1 MSDKINYTRKGD
13 VAVLR
18 IQNPPVNA
26 LSHAVREGLVA
37 GMAQAEADAGV
48 KAVLIVGEGRAFI
61 AGADITEFGKTPL
74 EPYLPDVCKRIEASP
89 LIVVASMH
97 GVSLGGGL
105 EIALSA
111 HYRIAQPTARVGLP
125 EVHLGLIPGAGATQR
140 LPRLI
145 GVDASLDLITTGRQV
160 KADEAMKLGIIDEI
174 VEGDP
179 EEVGLAYAESLVADA
194 APRRAI
200 SEMPAPDAIDW
211 DAAYNGALK
220 KARGQVSPAHAVRAV
235 QASSELPFDQGMQAE
250 RDIFMDLM
258 KTDQRQGMIHA
269 FFSERAVGN
278 LPELKNVASRALQ
291 SIGIIGGGTMGAGI
305 ATAALLAGFNVVL
318 IEMKPEAAEAARG
331 RIAGNLSGAL
341 KRGKISQMKYDGLT
355 TTALEV
361 SINYDS
367 LASVDLV
374 IEAVFENMDVKKE
387 VFGKLDAVCKP
398 GAILA
403 SNTSYLDIDEI
414 AASTSRPADVIGLH
428 FFSPAHIMKLLE
440 VVVADKT
447 APDVVATGF
456 ALGKALGKI
465 SVRAGVCDG
474 FIGNRILATYRTAAD
489 HMVLDGASPYQ
500 IDKALV
506 DFGFAMGPFAVGD
519 LAGLDIGWATR
530 KRKAA
535 GRHAAE
541 RVPTYP
547 DKICEA
553 GNFGQKTGKGFYV
566 YEAGTRGGI
575 PNPEV
580 PVLIEA
586 ERKELG
592 IAPREFSDAE
602 IVRRYMAA
610 MVNEAAKLLGEGIAK
625 RPLDVDMVLLFGYGF
640 PRYWGGPMKWA
651 DLQGLPALLAD
662 IETYAKDDAW
672 FWEPAP
678 LLKQLVAEGRTF
690 DDLNKAIAK

>member
-1 MSDKINYTRKGD
+1 MSDKIEYSRTDGI
-13 VAVLR
+13 AVLR
-18 IQNPPVNA
+18 IKNPPVNA
-26 LSHAVREGLVA
+26 LSHAVREGLVE
-37 GMAQAEADAGV
+37 GIEKAEADEGV
-48 KAVLIVGEGRAFI
+48 QAVVIVGEGRAFI

-74 EPYLPDVCKRIEASP
+74 EPFLPDVCKRIEASSR
-89 LIVVASMH
+89 IVVASMH

-111 HYRIAQPTARVGLP
+111 HYRIAQPSARVGLP

-145 GVDASLDLITTGRQV
+145 GADAALDLITSGRQV
-160 KADEAMKLGIIDEI
+160 KADAAATLGIIDKIE
-174 VEGDP
+174 EGDP
-179 EEVGLAYAESLVADA
+179 EEVGIAYANALLSEGAK
-194 APRRAI
+194 RRAI
-200 SEMPAPDAIDW
+200 SEMPAAEPIDW
-211 DAAYNGALK
+211 DAAYDGALK
-220 KARGQVSPAHAVRAV
+220 KARGQIAPAQAVRAV
-235 QASSELPFDQGMQAE
+235 QASVELDFNTGMQAE
-250 RDIFMDLM
+250 REMFMDLM

-278 LPELKNVASRALQ
+278 LPELKDVEPRDQKA
-291 SIGIIGGGTMGAGI
+291 IGVIGGGTMGAGI
-305 ATAALLAGFNVVL
+305 ATAALLSGFAVVL
-318 IEMKPEAAEAARG
+318 IEMKDEFVAAARE
-331 RIAGNLSGAL
+331 RISGNLSGAL
-341 KRGKISQMKYDGLT
+341 KRGKISQDKFDDLT
-355 TTALEV
+355 TKALTVTTE
-361 SINYDS
+361 YDALS
-367 LASVDLV
+367 DVDLV
-374 IEAVFENMDVKKE
+374 VEAVFEDMDVKKD

-403 SNTSYLDIDEI
+403 SNTSYLDVDEI
-414 AASTSRPADVIGLH
+414 AASTKRPEDVIGLH
-428 FFSPAHIMKLLE
+428 FFSPAHVMKLLE

-456 ALGKALGKI
+456 ALGKELGKI

-530 KRKAA
+530 KRKAPH
-535 GRHAAE
+535 RHPAE
-541 RVPTYP
+541 RVPTYV
-547 DKICEA
+547 DKLCEG
-553 GNFGQKTGKGFYV
+553 GNFGQKTGKGYYT
-566 YEAGTRGGI
+566 YEKGTRGGV

-580 PVLIEA
+580 TELIEA
-586 ERKELG
+586 ERAERG
-592 IAPREFSDAE
+592 ITPHDFSDSE

-610 MVNEAAKLLGEGIAK
+610 MVNEAAKVVGEGIAK

-651 DLQGLPALLAD
+651 DLQGLPELLAD
-662 IETYAKDDAW
+662 IERFAEEDAW
-672 FWEPAP
+672 FWQPAP
-678 LLKQLVAEGRTF
+678 LLKELVAEGRTF
-690 DDLNKAIAK
+690 DDLNKQAAK

>member
-1 MSDKINYTRKGD
+1 
-13 VAVLR
+13 
-18 IQNPPVNA
+18 
-26 LSHAVREGLVA
+26 
-37 GMAQAEADAGV
+37 MAQAEADEGV
-48 KAVLIVGEGRAFI
+48 KAVVIVGEGRAFI

-74 EPYLPDVCKRIEASP
+74 EPFLPDVCKRIEDSP

-111 HYRIAQPTARVGLP
+111 HYRVAQPSAKVGLP

-145 GVDASLDLITTGRQV
+145 GVDPSLDLITSGRQV
-160 KADEAMKLGIIDEI
+160 KAAEAESLGIIDQ
-174 VEGDP
+174 VTEGDP
-179 EEVGLAYAESLVADA
+179 EDVGVAYAENLIATN
-194 APRRAI
+194 APRRPV
-200 SEMPAPDAIDW
+200 SEMAAPAPIDW
-211 DAAYNGALK
+211 DAAYGGTLK
-220 KARGQVSPAHAVRAV
+220 KGRGQISPAQAVRAV
-235 QASSELPFDQGMQAE
+235 QAAAELPFDEGMLAE
-250 RDIFMDLM
+250 RKIFMGLM
-258 KTDQRQGMIHA
+258 ETDQRQGMIHA

-278 LPELKNVASRALQ
+278 LPELKGVEPRALQ

-318 IEMKPEAAEAARG
+318 IEMKEDAAEAARG

-341 KRGKISQMKYDGLT
+341 KRGKITQMKYDAMT
-355 TTALEV
+355 NTALEV

-374 IEAVFENMDVKKE
+374 IEAVFEDMGVKKD

-403 SNTSYLDIDEI
+403 SNTSYLDVDEI

-440 VVVADKT
+440 VVVAEKT

-456 ALGKALGKI
+456 ALGKALNKI

-535 GRHAAE
+535 TRHPAE

-553 GNFGQKTGKGFYV
+553 GNFGQKTGKGFYI
-566 YEAGTRGGI
+566 YEAGSRGGV

-580 PVLIEA
+580 SELIAA
-586 ERKELG
+586 ERAERG
-592 IAPREFSDAE
+592 ITPRDFTDAE

-610 MVNEAAKLLGEGIAK
+610 MVNEAAKVVGEGIAK

-662 IETYAKDDAW
+662 IEGYAKEDAW

-690 DDLNKAIAK
+690 DDLNKQAAK

>member
-1 MSDKINYTRKGD
+1 M
-13 VAVLR
+13 L
-18 IQNPPVNA
+18 
-26 LSHAVREGLVA
+26 
-37 GMAQAEADAGV
+37 
-48 KAVLIVGEGRAFI
+48 
-61 AGADITEFGKTPL
+61 
-74 EPYLPDVCKRIEASP
+74 
-89 LIVVASMH
+89 
-97 GVSLGGGL
+97 
-105 EIALSA
+105 
-111 HYRIAQPTARVGLP
+111 
-125 EVHLGLIPGAGATQR
+125 
-140 LPRLI
+140 
-145 GVDASLDLITTGRQV
+145 
-160 KADEAMKLGIIDEI
+160 
-174 VEGDP
+174 
-179 EEVGLAYAESLVADA
+179 
-194 APRRAI
+194 
-200 SEMPAPDAIDW
+200 
-211 DAAYNGALK
+211 
-220 KARGQVSPAHAVRAV
+220 
-235 QASSELPFDQGMQAE
+235 AE
-250 RDIFMDLM
+250 RKIFMGLM
-258 KTDQRQGMIHA
+258 ETDQRQGMIHA

-278 LPELKNVASRALQ
+278 LPELKGVEPRALQ

-318 IEMKPEAAEAARG
+318 IEMKEDAAEAARG

-341 KRGKISQMKYDGLT
+341 KRGKITQMKYDAMT
-355 TTALEV
+355 NTALEV

-374 IEAVFENMDVKKE
+374 IEAVFEDMGVKKD

-403 SNTSYLDIDEI
+403 SNTSYLDVDEI

-440 VVVADKT
+440 VVVAEKT

-456 ALGKALGKI
+456 ALGKALNKI

-535 GRHAAE
+535 TRHPAE

-553 GNFGQKTGKGFYV
+553 GNFGQKTGKGFYI
-566 YEAGTRGGI
+566 YEAGSRGGV

-580 PVLIEA
+580 SELIAA
-586 ERKELG
+586 ERAERG
-592 IAPREFSDAE
+592 ITPRDFTDAE

-610 MVNEAAKLLGEGIAK
+610 MVNEAAKVVGEGIAK

-662 IETYAKDDAW
+662 IEGYAKEDAW

-690 DDLNKAIAK
+690 DDLNKQAAK